1 MVNKTFNKEV
11 RKRFNVF
18 VLENYK
24 HDNDLFLFN
33 FYTNDLFLRLKR
45 KNEFFP
51 FFDVSFYGVSQ
62 VSDFSFIDEAFYDF
76 YPIIKHFFFKVLFNF
91 VVVKDLNFNDF
102 FFKHFK
108 VSEKG
113 IYKPLDKGFLFLYL
127 LKRSKENGFYFV
139 NNSYKGLTARR
150 FFRTK
155 VADRNDALKFNG
167 LERLFSLVNNEFFLN
182 YYGKKAR
189 YMFEEHDV
197 QLYMDLDLSYFR
209 KLVREKMNHTAAVN
223 RIIDRGLDKSG
234 NFFKGMVES
243 SFYSENSGFN
253 VFFEY
258 LHNYHISLFPKKF
271 SLLRDDI
278 LL

>member
-1 MVNKTFNKEV
+1 MVNKSLNNEV

-18 VLENYK
+18 VLDNYK
-24 HDNDLFLFN
+24 IDNDLFLFN
-33 FYTNDLFLRLKR
+33 FYTNDLFLRLKN

-51 FFDVSFYGVSQ
+51 FFDVSFFGISQ
-62 VSDFSFIDEAFYDF
+62 VSDFSFIDEASYDF

-91 VVVKDLNFNDF
+91 VVIKDLNFNDF

-127 LKRSKENGFYFV
+127 LKRSKENGYYFV
-139 NNSYKGLTARR
+139 NNSYKRLTARR

-155 VADRNDALKFNG
+155 VSDHNDALNFNG
-167 LERLFSLVNNEFFLN
+167 LDRLLSLVSNEVYLN
-182 YYGKKAR
+182 HYGKNAR
-189 YMFEEHDV
+189 YIFEEYDV
-197 QLYMDLDLSYFR
+197 QLYRDLDLTQF
-209 KLVREKMNHTAAVN
+209 KKEIREKMNYTASVN
-223 RIIDRGLDKSG
+223 RILDIGFDES
-234 NFFKGMVES
+234 NELLKGMMES
-243 SFYSENSGFN
+243 SFYSKNSGFN

-258 LHNYHISLFPKKF
+258 IHNYHISLFPKKF